1 MGTDGFDRKV
11 KYTPVPNPVLG
22 PLLEQIDNLA
32 ELKCTLRMI
41 WQLHQKKGS
50 PKFVTLRELVADES
64 LAKSIKNVSEDHGM
78 EKTIA
83 RCVQRG
89 IFIEVATNNNTETA
103 YLLNTEQ
110 NRKSITS
117 MTGTAVE
124 SPIRLHPSPSSPRND
139 SPNIFSIYEAN
150 IGMLTPM
157 IADDLREAESLY
169 PASWI
174 EDAFREAVEQ
184 NKRSWRYVERIL
196 ERWSQEGK
204 GNGQPR
210 RYLKKSGRY

>member
-1 MGTDGFDRKV
+1 M
-11 KYTPVPNPVLG
+11 
-22 PLLEQIDNLA
+22 
-32 ELKCTLRMI
+32 
-41 WQLHQKKGS
+41 
-50 PKFVTLRELVADES
+50 
-64 LAKSIKNVSEDHGM
+64 
-78 EKTIA
+78 
-83 RCVQRG
+83 
-89 IFIEVATNNNTETA
+89 TA
-103 YLLNTEQ
+103 YIIRRLLLILPTLIGIMIINFAVVQVVPGGPVEQ
-110 NRKSITS
+110 MIAQ

-124 SPIRLHPSPSSPRND
+124 SPIRLHPSPSSPRNA
-139 SPNIFSIYEAN
+139 SPNIFSLYEAN

>member
-41 WQLHQKKGS
+41 WQLHQKKGN

-64 LAKSIKNVSEDHGM
+64 LAKSIENISEDHRM
-78 EKTIA
+78 EETIA